1 MDNRILN
8 KPKRVY
14 LDHAATTPVDP
25 RVLDAM
31 LPYFTEVYGN
41 PSSIHTFGQ
50 QAEFALDT
58 ARQTVADVLS
68 CYAKEVVFT
77 SGGSESDNLAIRGI
91 AFAAREQRNAN
102 HILTTKIEHP
112 AVTKTVEQLS
122 TLYGF
127 DIEYLPV
134 DEYGRVEPADIEQ
147 RLRED
152 TALVSIM
159 YTNNEVG
166 TINPI
171 ADIGAICQ
179 SKNVPFHTDAVQA
192 AAYLPIDVNH
202 LHVDALSIGAHKLYG
217 PKGIGAL
224 YLRSGTPILP
234 ALTGGSQ
241 EFGLRAGTSNIPYIV
256 GLAEAM
262 RLAHEE
268 RGKRNQHVLPL
279 RERII
284 DQVVAAIPEAEL
296 TGHPNQRMPNHTSF
310 VFKGVD
316 GNALIAALDM
326 EGFACSSGS
335 ACKTGDPE
343 PSAVLTVLGYGREMA
358 LGSLR
363 VTLGSHT
370 TQQDVEAFLAV
381 LPGLITRNR
390 DLSWRS

>member
-31 LPYFTEVYGN
+31 LPYFTELYGN

-134 DEYGRVEPADIEQ
+134 DEYGRAEPADVEQ

-159 YTNNEVG
+159 YTNNEIG

-179 SKNVPFHTDAVQA
+179 GKNVPFHTDAVQA

-217 PKGIGAL
+217 PKGIGVL
-224 YLRSGTPILP
+224 YLRAGTPILP

-390 DLSWRS
+390 DLSWHS

>member
-1 MDNRILN
+1 MDDHIRN
-8 KPKRVY
+8 KHKSVY

-41 PSSIHTFGQ
+41 PASIHTFGKR
-50 QAEFALDT
+50 AEFALDT
-58 ARQTVADVLS
+58 ARQTLAEVLS
-68 CYAKEVVFT
+68 CSDKEVVFT
-77 SGGSESDNLAIRGI
+77 SGGSESDNLALRGI
-91 AFAAREQRNAN
+91 ALAAREQRSAN

-112 AVTKTVEQLS
+112 AVTKTAEQLS
-122 TLYGF
+122 AVYGF
-127 DIEYLPV
+127 EVEYLPV
-134 DEYGRVEPADIEQ
+134 DQFGRVDPADIEQ

-159 YTNNEVG
+159 YVNNEVG

-171 ADIGAICQ
+171 PEIGAICQ
-179 SKNVPFHTDAVQA
+179 RNKVPLHTDAVQA
-192 AAYLPIDVNH
+192 AAYLPIDVDH
-202 LHVDALSIGAHKLYG
+202 LQVDALSIGAHKLYG
-217 PKGIGAL
+217 PKGSGAL
-224 YLRSGTPILP
+224 YLRAGTPILP

-268 RGKRNQHVLPL
+268 RGKRVQHLLPL
-279 RERII
+279 RTRII
-284 DQVVAAIPEAEL
+284 DQVITTIPEAEL
-296 TGHPNQRMPNHTSF
+296 TGHPDQRMPNHTSF
-310 VFKGVD
+310 VFKNVD
-316 GNALIAALDM
+316 GNALIAALDID
-326 EGFACSSGS
+326 GYACSSGS

-343 PSAVLTVLGYGREMA
+343 PSAVLTVLGYDREMA

-370 TQQDVEAFLAV
+370 TQQDVEEFLAV
-381 LPGLITRNR
+381 LPGLISRNR
-390 DLSWRS
+390 QLS

>member
-1 MDNRILN
+1 MDDHIRN
-8 KPKRVY
+8 KHKSVY

-41 PSSIHTFGQ
+41 PASIHTFGQ
-50 QAEFALDT
+50 RAEFALDT
-58 ARQTVADVLS
+58 ARQTLAEVLS
-68 CYAKEVVFT
+68 CSDKEVVFT
-77 SGGSESDNLAIRGI
+77 SGGSESDNLALRGI
-91 AFAAREQRNAN
+91 ALAAREQRSAN

-112 AVTKTVEQLS
+112 AVTKTAEQLS
-122 TLYGF
+122 AVYGF
-127 DIEYLPV
+127 EVEYLPV
-134 DEYGRVEPADIEQ
+134 DQFGRVDPADIEQ

-159 YTNNEVG
+159 YVNNEVG

-171 ADIGAICQ
+171 AEIGAICQ
-179 SKNVPFHTDAVQA
+179 RNKVPLHTDAVQA
-192 AAYLPIDVNH
+192 AAYLPIDVDH
-202 LHVDALSIGAHKLYG
+202 LQVDALSIGAHKLYG
-217 PKGIGAL
+217 PKGSGAL
-224 YLRSGTPILP
+224 YLRAGTPILP

-268 RGKRNQHVLPL
+268 RGKRVQHLLPL
-279 RERII
+279 RTRII
-284 DQVVAAIPEAEL
+284 DQVITTIPEAEL
-296 TGHPNQRMPNHTSF
+296 TGHPDQRMPNHTSF
-310 VFKGVD
+310 VFKNVD
-316 GNALIAALDM
+316 GNALIAALDID
-326 EGFACSSGS
+326 GFACSSGS

-343 PSAVLTVLGYGREMA
+343 PSAVLTVLGYDREMA

-370 TQQDVEAFLAV
+370 TQQDVEEFLAV
-381 LPGLITRNR
+381 LPGLISRNR
-390 DLSWRS
+390 QLS

>member
-1 MDNRILN
+1 MDDHIRN
-8 KPKRVY
+8 KHKSVY

-41 PSSIHTFGQ
+41 PASIHTFGQ
-50 QAEFALDT
+50 RAEFALDT
-58 ARQTVADVLS
+58 ARQTLAEVLS
-68 CYAKEVVFT
+68 CSGKEVVFT
-77 SGGSESDNLAIRGI
+77 SGGSESDNLALRGI
-91 AFAAREQRNAN
+91 ALAAREQRSAN

-112 AVTKTVEQLS
+112 AVTKTAEQLS
-122 TLYGF
+122 AVYGF
-127 DIEYLPV
+127 EVEYLPV
-134 DEYGRVEPADIEQ
+134 DQFGRVDPADIEQ

-159 YTNNEVG
+159 YVNNEVG

-171 ADIGAICQ
+171 PEIGAICQ
-179 SKNVPFHTDAVQA
+179 RNKVPLHTDAVQA
-192 AAYLPIDVNH
+192 AAYLPIDVDH
-202 LHVDALSIGAHKLYG
+202 LQVDALSIGAHKLYG
-217 PKGIGAL
+217 PKGSGAL
-224 YLRSGTPILP
+224 YLRAGTPILP

-268 RGKRNQHVLPL
+268 RGKRVQHLLPL
-279 RERII
+279 RTRII
-284 DQVVAAIPEAEL
+284 DQVITTIPEAEL
-296 TGHPNQRMPNHTSF
+296 TGHPDQRMPNHTSF

-316 GNALIAALDM
+316 GNALIAALDID
-326 EGFACSSGS
+326 GYACSSGS

-343 PSAVLTVLGYGREMA
+343 PSAVLTVLGYDREMA

-370 TQQDVEAFLAV
+370 TQQDVEEFLAV
-381 LPGLITRNR
+381 LPGLISRNR
-390 DLSWRS
+390 QLS

>member
-1 MDNRILN
+1 MDKRIQT
-8 KPKRVY
+8 KRRRVY

-25 RVLDAM
+25 RVVDAM
-31 LPYFTEVYGN
+31 LPYFTEEYGN

-50 QAEFALDT
+50 RAEFALET
-58 ARQTVADVLS
+58 SRQTAADVLS
-68 CYAKEVVFT
+68 CSAKEVVFT

-91 AFAAREQRNAN
+91 ALAAREQRNAN

-122 TLYGF
+122 AISGF
-127 DIEYLPV
+127 DVEYLPV
-134 DEYGRVEPADIEQ
+134 DQFGLVEPAEVEQ

-159 YTNNEVG
+159 YANNEVG

-179 SKNVPFHTDAVQA
+179 RNNVPFHTDAVQA

-224 YLRSGTPILP
+224 YLRAGTPIVP

-262 RLAHEE
+262 RLALEE
-268 RGKRNQHVLPL
+268 REIRNQGMSPL
-279 RERII
+279 RTQLIGQI
-284 DQVVAAIPEAEL
+284 LASIPETEL

-343 PSAVLTVLGYGREMA
+343 PSMVLTTLGYDREMA

-370 TQQDVEAFLAV
+370 TQQDVEAFLAA

-390 DLSWRS
+390 QLSRRS

>member
-1 MDNRILN
+1 MDDHIRN
-8 KPKRVY
+8 KHKSVY

-41 PSSIHTFGQ
+41 PASIHTFGQ
-50 QAEFALDT
+50 RAEFALDT
-58 ARQTVADVLS
+58 ARQTLAEVLS
-68 CYAKEVVFT
+68 CSDKEVVFT
-77 SGGSESDNLAIRGI
+77 SGGSESDNLALRGI
-91 AFAAREQRNAN
+91 ALAAREQRSAN

-112 AVTKTVEQLS
+112 AVTKTAEQLS
-122 TLYGF
+122 AVYGF
-127 DIEYLPV
+127 EVEYLPV
-134 DEYGRVEPADIEQ
+134 DQFGRVDPADIEQ

-159 YTNNEVG
+159 YVNNEVG

-171 ADIGAICQ
+171 AEIGAICQ
-179 SKNVPFHTDAVQA
+179 RNKVPLHTDAVQA
-192 AAYLPIDVNH
+192 AAYLPIDVDH
-202 LHVDALSIGAHKLYG
+202 LQVDALSIGAHKLYG
-217 PKGIGAL
+217 PKGSGAL
-224 YLRSGTPILP
+224 YLRAGTPILP

-268 RGKRNQHVLPL
+268 RGKRVQHLLPL
-279 RERII
+279 RTRII
-284 DQVVAAIPEAEL
+284 DQVITTIPEAEL
-296 TGHPNQRMPNHTSF
+296 TGHPDQRMPNHTSF
-310 VFKGVD
+310 VFKNVD
-316 GNALIAALDM
+316 GNALIAALDID
-326 EGFACSSGS
+326 GYACSSGS

-343 PSAVLTVLGYGREMA
+343 PSAVLTVLGYDREMA

-370 TQQDVEAFLAV
+370 TQQDVEEFLAV
-381 LPGLITRNR
+381 LPGLISRNR
-390 DLSWRS
+390 QLS

>member
-1 MDNRILN
+1 MDDHIRN
-8 KPKRVY
+8 KHKSVY

-41 PSSIHTFGQ
+41 PASIHTFGQ
-50 QAEFALDT
+50 RAEFALDT
-58 ARQTVADVLS
+58 ARQTLAEVLS
-68 CYAKEVVFT
+68 CSDKEVVFT
-77 SGGSESDNLAIRGI
+77 SGGSESDNLALRGI
-91 AFAAREQRNAN
+91 GLAAREQRSAN

-112 AVTKTVEQLS
+112 AVTKTAEQLS
-122 TLYGF
+122 AVYGF
-127 DIEYLPV
+127 EVEYLPV
-134 DEYGRVEPADIEQ
+134 DQFGRVDPADIEQ

-159 YTNNEVG
+159 YVNNEVG

-171 ADIGAICQ
+171 AEIGAICQ
-179 SKNVPFHTDAVQA
+179 RNKVPLHTDAVQA
-192 AAYLPIDVNH
+192 AAYLPIDVDH
-202 LHVDALSIGAHKLYG
+202 LQVDALSIGAHKLYG
-217 PKGIGAL
+217 PKGSGAL
-224 YLRSGTPILP
+224 YLRAGTPILP

-268 RGKRNQHVLPL
+268 RGKRVQHLLPL
-279 RERII
+279 RTRII
-284 DQVVAAIPEAEL
+284 DQVITTIPEAEL
-296 TGHPNQRMPNHTSF
+296 TGHPDQRMPNHTSF
-310 VFKGVD
+310 VFKNVD
-316 GNALIAALDM
+316 GNALIAALDID
-326 EGFACSSGS
+326 GYACSSGS

-343 PSAVLTVLGYGREMA
+343 PSAVLTVLGYDREMA

-370 TQQDVEAFLAV
+370 TQQDVEEFLAV
-381 LPGLITRNR
+381 LPGLISLNR
-390 DLSWRS
+390 QLS